1 VKFVRHTHYF
11 FSCSKDRV
19 VKYFDGDSYEEIQSF
34 ETHFDSVWGLA
45 ISHIGDF
52 VFTGGADGTI

>member
-1 VKFVRHTHYF
+1 M
-11 FSCSKDRV
+11 
-19 VKYFDGDSYEEIQSF
+19 KYFDGDSYEEIQSF
-34 ETHFDSVWGLA
+34 DQHFGNVWGIA